1 MRNNVLKHLNV
12 LHDLIF
18 TVQSCEEYSTVLPSQ
33 KFGIIFNNEVMFW
46 IRLVNVRGISNWV
59 SEEILEWFR
68 FAISRSVIGLVKSRY
83 FPDQLYAN
91 QPLQFPWVYV
101 ESPLTPFDTYLCSDW
116 LLWSL
121 RVWLDNS
128 QAMHSK
134 FNDKNMKQNTR
145 WDHFPIRHFRQF
157 R

>member
-1 MRNNVLKHLNV
+1 MRNNVWKHLNF

-33 KFGIIFNNEVMFW
+33 TFGIIFNNEVMFW

-59 SEEILEWFR
+59 SEEILEWIR

-101 ESPLTPFDTYLCSDW
+101 ESPLTPFDTYLCC
-116 LLWSL
+116 
-121 RVWLDNS
+121 RIWLDNT

-145 WDHFPIRHFRQF
+145 WDHFPIRHFRHF

>member
-1 MRNNVLKHLNV
+1 MLLDINVLNNNNSFSVNCSTSISEWIFFMRNNVLKHLNF

-33 KFGIIFNNEVMFW
+33 TFGIIFNNEDMFW
-46 IRLVNVRGISNWV
+46 IRLVNVRRISNWV
-59 SEEILEWFR
+59 SEEILEWIR

-116 LLWSL
+116 LL
-121 RVWLDNS
+121 
-128 QAMHSK
+128 
-134 FNDKNMKQNTR
+134 
-145 WDHFPIRHFRQF
+145 
-157 R
+157 